1 MQRSERGE
9 KDGDLAAHGTA
20 VGQPHVDLED
30 MPHVRGARHEL
41 SRPDAAANAGEAA
54 ATMGAQPAVAVE
66 IDVGH
71 AAIPDQRRKSAEG
84 ARRAGPIS
92 TRAHPMHVV
101 SLRPIGFLQSSQAP
115 FALMQPPSTV
125 AGPPA
130 WQRANGWPCTMVR
143 LSGISAAKPL
153 LPALLPTTYRCH
165 LEKSATLA
173 AIGVAA
179 HRHPPARRSRE
190 AWAP

>member
-30 MPHVRGARHEL
+30 MPHVRAARHEL

-71 AAIPDQRRKSAEG
+71 AAIPDQRPSQRKGRSWRADKY
-84 ARRAGPIS
+84 AR
-92 TRAHPMHVV
+92 
-101 SLRPIGFLQSSQAP
+101 
-115 FALMQPPSTV
+115 PPD
-125 AGPPA
+125 ACG
-130 WQRANGWPCTMVR
+130 
-143 LSGISAAKPL
+143 L
-153 LPALLPTTYRCH
+153 
-165 LEKSATLA
+165 
-173 AIGVAA
+173 VAA
-179 HRHPPARRSRE
+179 HRVLRPVRVDRQNVG
-190 AWAP
+190 

>member
-1 MQRSERGE
+1 MG
-9 KDGDLAAHGTA
+9 LVAHGTA

-84 ARRAGPIS
+84 AWRAPDKH
-92 TRAHPMHVV
+92 A
-101 SLRPIGFLQSSQAP
+101 RPPDACGL
-115 FALMQPPSTV
+115 
-125 AGPPA
+125 
-130 WQRANGWPCTMVR
+130 
-143 LSGISAAKPL
+143 
-153 LPALLPTTYRCH
+153 
-165 LEKSATLA
+165 
-173 AIGVAA
+173 VAA
-179 HRHPPARRSRE
+179 HRVLAELAGALCVDAAALNRCRSSGLAAGKRL
-190 AWAP
+190 ALHDGPLVRHQRGQAIVACIVANNISLPS